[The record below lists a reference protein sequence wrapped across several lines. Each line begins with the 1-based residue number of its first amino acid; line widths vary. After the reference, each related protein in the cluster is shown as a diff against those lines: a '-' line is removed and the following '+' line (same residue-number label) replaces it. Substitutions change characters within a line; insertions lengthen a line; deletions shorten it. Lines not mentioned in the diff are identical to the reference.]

1 MSISEEEFLYRYAR
15 GCIRAYLE
23 GKQTENWVTSMIR
36 GTNIRD
42 RVLVDILNQLQ
53 PSADPERYEKLLSLC
68 QNEGWL

>member
-1 MSISEEEFLYRYAR
+1 MPISEEEYLYRYAR

-23 GKQTENWVTSMIR
+23 GKQTENWVMSMIR
-36 GTNIRD
+36 GTNTRD

-68 QNEGWL
+68 KNEGWL